1 MLDSVNYGMIPSD
14 QLLTF
19 GKSVTG
25 VFGSFDPQQDPYVL
39 KLFITGA
46 RGAYSEYV
54 TAYERDAKD
63 PYTIL
68 INSSDKV
75 RDRSFFGYRFYLE
88 SCTFS
93 ENADEA
99 AAANRLLD
107 IVIKHGWGAAYM
119 GFKKETAALVKMITE
134 TKDFN
139 MADVTLINATSR
151 YNLLV
156 TRQADFEKVYQDSVT
171 RNPSSLPLLT
181 NARPK
186 LENALRILLNMVDA
200 HYSQNTTDAVLAGYV
215 NALNAIITHTM
226 AAARAAQTREENEK
240 EEEPKA

>member
-1 MLDSVNYGMIPSD
+1 MIPSD

-19 GKSVTG
+19 GKSVTD
-25 VFGSFDPQQDPYVL
+25 VFKTFDPTKDPYVL
-39 KLFITGA
+39 ALFVAGA
-46 RGAYSEYV
+46 KDAYTEYV
-54 TAYERDAKD
+54 TAYERDEKD
-63 PYTIL
+63 PYTVL
-68 INSSDKV
+68 INASDKI
-75 RDRSFFGYRFYLE
+75 RDRGFFGYRFYLE

-93 ENADEA
+93 ENAEEA

-119 GFKKETAALVKMITE
+119 GFKKETSALIKMITE

-156 TRQADFEKVYQDSVT
+156 TRQADFEKVYNDSIT

-181 NARPK
+181 HARPK
-186 LENALRILLNMVDA
+186 LENALRTLLNIVDC
-200 HYSQNTTDAVLAGYV
+200 HYSQNQNDVVLTGYV
-215 NALNAIITHTM
+215 NAINQIITHTM
-226 AAARAAQTREENEK
+226 AVARATQTREENEK
-240 EEEPKA
+240 KEEPKP